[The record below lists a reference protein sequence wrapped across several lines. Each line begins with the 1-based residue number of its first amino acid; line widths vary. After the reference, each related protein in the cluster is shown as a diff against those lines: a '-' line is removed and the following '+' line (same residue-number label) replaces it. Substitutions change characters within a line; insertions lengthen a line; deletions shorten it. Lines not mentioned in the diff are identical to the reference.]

1 MKIKTLL
8 AAAIMAVCSMNAMAQ
23 TDLETFQFVDKDGNV
38 VADGSEITVYE
49 PETVNGSV
57 QINSGLFV
65 KNTTGKDQAVGLD
78 LNITNMDNGQFSCC
92 FPSNCR
98 DIFSAGNFVDVNTP
112 GLFAI
117 EEGEQ
122 YSLMS
127 EWKPAA
133 YGKCQAVFQLKVYNV
148 VELDIEGTKIPDVGD
163 FKAYGP
169 KVTINFM
176 YLDPTGVNGVVDNAN
191 AKVVNRYNAAGMRI
205 NSAVRGL
212 NIETLSNG
220 KTIKRI
226 VK

>member
-8 AAAIMAVCSMNAMAQ
+8 ATAIMAVCSMNAMAQ

-92 FPSNCR
+92 FPSNCK

-112 GLFAI
+112 GLFLI
-117 EEGEQ
+117 DEGEQ
-122 YSLMS
+122 QTLMS

>member
-8 AAAIMAVCSMNAMAQ
+8 ATAIMAVCSMNAMAQ
-23 TDLETFQFVDKDGNV
+23 TDLETFQFVDKDGKV

-112 GLFAI
+112 GLFLI

-122 YSLMS
+122 QTLMS

-148 VELDIEGTKIPDVGD
+148 VERDIEGIKYSDIGD

>member
-1 MKIKTLL
+1 
-8 AAAIMAVCSMNAMAQ
+8 MAVCGMNAMAQ
-23 TDLETFQFVDKDGNV
+23 TDLETFQFVDKNGNV

-49 PETVNGSV
+49 PETVNGSL

-92 FPSNCR
+92 FPSNCK
-98 DIFSAGNFVDVNTP
+98 DVFSAGNFVDVNTP
-112 GLFAI
+112 GLFLI

-122 YSLMS
+122 QSLMS

>member
-1 MKIKTLL
+1 
-8 AAAIMAVCSMNAMAQ
+8 MAVCGMNAMAQ

-92 FPSNCR
+92 FPSNCK

-112 GLFAI
+112 GLFLI

-122 YSLMS
+122 QTLMS

-148 VELDIEGTKIPDVGD
+148 VEQDIEGIKIPDVGD

>member
-1 MKIKTLL
+1 
-8 AAAIMAVCSMNAMAQ
+8 MAVCSMNAMAQ
-23 TDLETFQFVDKDGNV
+23 TDLETFQFVDKDGKV

-49 PETVNGSV
+49 PETVNGSL

-78 LNITNMDNGQFSCC
+78 LNITNMDNGQFTCC

-112 GLFAI
+112 GLFLI

-122 YSLMS
+122 QTLMS

>member
-1 MKIKTLL
+1 
-8 AAAIMAVCSMNAMAQ
+8 MAVCGMNAMAQ

-92 FPSNCR
+92 FPSNCK

-112 GLFAI
+112 GLFLI

-122 YSLMS
+122 QTLMS

>member
-8 AAAIMAVCSMNAMAQ
+8 AAAIMAVCGMNAMAQ

-78 LNITNMDNGQFSCC
+78 LNITSMDNGQFSCC
-92 FPSNCR
+92 FPSNCK

-112 GLFAI
+112 GLFLI

-122 YSLMS
+122 QTLMS

-148 VELDIEGTKIPDVGD
+148 VEQDIEGIKIPDVGD

-176 YLDPTGVNGVVDNAN
+176 YLDPTGVNGVVDNSN

>member
-8 AAAIMAVCSMNAMAQ
+8 AAAIMAVCGMNAMAQ
-23 TDLETFQFVDKDGNV
+23 TDLETFQFVDKDGKV

-112 GLFAI
+112 GLFLI

-122 YSLMS
+122 QTLMS

>member
-1 MKIKTLL
+1 
-8 AAAIMAVCSMNAMAQ
+8 MAVCSMNAMAQ

-78 LNITNMDNGQFSCC
+78 LNITSMDNGQFSCC

-112 GLFAI
+112 GLFLI

-122 YSLMS
+122 QTLMS

>member
-8 AAAIMAVCSMNAMAQ
+8 ATAIMAVCSMNAMAQ
-23 TDLETFQFVDKDGNV
+23 TDLETFQFVDKDGKV

-49 PETVNGSV
+49 PETVNGSL

-112 GLFAI
+112 GLFLI

-122 YSLMS
+122 QTLMS

>member
-8 AAAIMAVCSMNAMAQ
+8 ATAIMAVCSMNAMAQ
-23 TDLETFQFVDKDGNV
+23 TDLETFQFVDKDGKV

-49 PETVNGSV
+49 PETVSGSL

-112 GLFAI
+112 GLFLI

-122 YSLMS
+122 QTLMS

-148 VELDIEGTKIPDVGD
+148 VERDIEGIKITDLGD

>member
-8 AAAIMAVCSMNAMAQ
+8 ATAIMAVCSMNAMAQ

-49 PETVNGSV
+49 PETVNGSL

-92 FPSNCR
+92 FPSNCK
-98 DIFSAGNFVDVNTP
+98 DVFSAGNFVDVNTP
-112 GLFAI
+112 GLFLI

-122 YSLMS
+122 QPLMS

>member
-1 MKIKTLL
+1 
-8 AAAIMAVCSMNAMAQ
+8 MAVCSMNAMAQ
-23 TDLETFQFVDKDGNV
+23 TDLETFQFVDKDGKV

-112 GLFAI
+112 GLFLI

-122 YSLMS
+122 QTLMS

>member
-8 AAAIMAVCSMNAMAQ
+8 ATAIMAVCSMNAMAQ
-23 TDLETFQFVDKDGNV
+23 TDLKTFQFVDKDGKV

-92 FPSNCR
+92 FPSNCK
-98 DIFSAGNFVDVNTP
+98 DVFSAGNFVDVNTP
-112 GLFAI
+112 GLFLI

-122 YSLMS
+122 QTLMS

>member
-8 AAAIMAVCSMNAMAQ
+8 ATAIMAVCSMNAMAQ
-23 TDLETFQFVDKDGNV
+23 TDLETFQFVDKDGKV

-49 PETVNGSV
+49 PETVNGSL

-112 GLFAI
+112 GLFLI

-122 YSLMS
+122 QTLMS

-148 VELDIEGTKIPDVGD
+148 VELDIEGTKIQDVGD

>member
-8 AAAIMAVCSMNAMAQ
+8 ATAIMAVCSMNAMAQ

-78 LNITNMDNGQFSCC
+78 LNITSMDNGQFSCC

-112 GLFAI
+112 GLFLI

-122 YSLMS
+122 QTLMS

>member
-1 MKIKTLL
+1 
-8 AAAIMAVCSMNAMAQ
+8 MAVCGMNAMAQ

-92 FPSNCR
+92 FPSNCK

-112 GLFAI
+112 GLFLI

-122 YSLMS
+122 QSLMS

-148 VELDIEGTKIPDVGD
+148 VEQDIEGIKIPDVGD

>member
-8 AAAIMAVCSMNAMAQ
+8 AAAIMAVCGMNAMAQ
-23 TDLETFQFVDKDGNV
+23 TDLETFQFVDKNGNV

-49 PETVNGSV
+49 PETVNGSL

-92 FPSNCR
+92 FPSNCK
-98 DIFSAGNFVDVNTP
+98 DVFSAGNFVDVNTP
-112 GLFAI
+112 GLFLI

-122 YSLMS
+122 QTLMS

>member
-8 AAAIMAVCSMNAMAQ
+8 ATAIMAVCSMNAMAQ
-23 TDLETFQFVDKDGNV
+23 TDLETFQFVDKDGKV

-49 PETVNGSV
+49 PETVNGSL

-112 GLFAI
+112 GLFLI

-122 YSLMS
+122 QTLMS

-148 VELDIEGTKIPDVGD
+148 VELDIEGTKIPDIGD

>member
-1 MKIKTLL
+1 
-8 AAAIMAVCSMNAMAQ
+8 MAVCSMNAMAQ
-23 TDLETFQFVDKDGNV
+23 TDLETFQFVDKDGKV

-49 PETVNGSV
+49 PETVNGSL

-112 GLFAI
+112 GLFLI

-122 YSLMS
+122 QTLMS

>member
-8 AAAIMAVCSMNAMAQ
+8 AAAIMAVCGMNAMAQ

-78 LNITNMDNGQFSCC
+78 LNITSMDNGQFSCC
-92 FPSNCR
+92 FPSNCK

-112 GLFAI
+112 GLFLI

-122 YSLMS
+122 QTLMS

-148 VELDIEGTKIPDVGD
+148 VEQDIEGIKIPDVGD

>member
-8 AAAIMAVCSMNAMAQ
+8 ATAIMAVCSMNAMAQ
-23 TDLETFQFVDKDGNV
+23 TDLETFQFVDKDGKV

-78 LNITNMDNGQFSCC
+78 LNITNIDNGQFSCC

-98 DIFSAGNFVDVNTP
+98 DIFSTGNFVDVNTP
-112 GLFAI
+112 GLFLI

-122 YSLMS
+122 QTLMS

-148 VELDIEGTKIPDVGD
+148 VEMDIEGIKYPDVGD

>member
-8 AAAIMAVCSMNAMAQ
+8 AAAIMAVCGMNAMAQ

-78 LNITNMDNGQFSCC
+78 LNITSMDNGQFSCC
-92 FPSNCR
+92 FPSNCK

-112 GLFAI
+112 GLFLI

-122 YSLMS
+122 QTLMS

-148 VELDIEGTKIPDVGD
+148 VEQDIEGIKITDVGD

-176 YLDPTGVNGVVDNAN
+176 YLDPTGVNGVVDNSN

>member
-1 MKIKTLL
+1 
-8 AAAIMAVCSMNAMAQ
+8 MAVCSMNAMAQ
-23 TDLETFQFVDKDGNV
+23 TDLETFQFVDKDGKV

-49 PETVNGSV
+49 PETVNGSL

-78 LNITNMDNGQFSCC
+78 LNITNMNNGQFSCC

-112 GLFAI
+112 GLFLI

-122 YSLMS
+122 QSLMS

>member
-8 AAAIMAVCSMNAMAQ
+8 ATAIMAVCSMNAMAQ

-49 PETVNGSV
+49 PETVNGSL

-112 GLFAI
+112 GLFLI

-122 YSLMS
+122 QTLMS

>member
-1 MKIKTLL
+1 
-8 AAAIMAVCSMNAMAQ
+8 MAVCSMNAMAQ

-112 GLFAI
+112 GLFLI

-122 YSLMS
+122 QTLMS

-176 YLDPTGVNGVVDNAN
+176 YLDPTGVNGVVDNSN

>member
-8 AAAIMAVCSMNAMAQ
+8 ATAIMAVCSMNAMAQ
-23 TDLETFQFVDKDGNV
+23 TDLETFQFVDKDGKV

-49 PETVNGSV
+49 PETVNGSL

-112 GLFAI
+112 GLFLI

-122 YSLMS
+122 QTLMS

-163 FKAYGP
+163 FKVYGP

>member
-1 MKIKTLL
+1 
-8 AAAIMAVCSMNAMAQ
+8 
-23 TDLETFQFVDKDGNV
+23 
-38 VADGSEITVYE
+38 
-49 PETVNGSV
+49 
-57 QINSGLFV
+57 
-65 KNTTGKDQAVGLD
+65 
-78 LNITNMDNGQFSCC
+78 
-92 FPSNCR
+92 
-98 DIFSAGNFVDVNTP
+98 
-112 GLFAI
+112 
-117 EEGEQ
+117 
-122 YSLMS
+122 MS

-148 VELDIEGTKIPDVGD
+148 VEQDIEGIKIPDVGD

>member
-8 AAAIMAVCSMNAMAQ
+8 ATAIMAVCSMNAMAQ
-23 TDLETFQFVDKDGNV
+23 TDLETFQFVDKDGKV

-92 FPSNCR
+92 FPSNCK

-112 GLFAI
+112 GLFLI

-122 YSLMS
+122 QTLMS

>member
-8 AAAIMAVCSMNAMAQ
+8 ATAIMAVCSMNAMAQ
-23 TDLETFQFVDKDGNV
+23 TDLETFQFVDKDGKV

-49 PETVNGSV
+49 PETVNGSL

-98 DIFSAGNFVDVNTP
+98 DVFSAGNFVDVNTP
-112 GLFAI
+112 GLFLI

-122 YSLMS
+122 QSLMS

>member
-8 AAAIMAVCSMNAMAQ
+8 ATAIMAVCSMNAMAQ
-23 TDLETFQFVDKDGNV
+23 TDIETFQFVDKDGKV

-112 GLFAI
+112 GLFLI

-122 YSLMS
+122 QTLMS

>member
-8 AAAIMAVCSMNAMAQ
+8 AAAIMAVCGMNAMAQ
-23 TDLETFQFVDKDGNV
+23 TDLETFLFVDKDGNV

-49 PETVNGSV
+49 PETVNGSL

-78 LNITNMDNGQFSCC
+78 LNITSMDNGQFSCC

-176 YLDPTGVNGVVDNAN
+176 YLDPTGVNGVVDNSN

>member
-1 MKIKTLL
+1 
-8 AAAIMAVCSMNAMAQ
+8 MAVCGMNAMAQ
-23 TDLETFQFVDKDGNV
+23 TDLETFQFVDKNGNV

-49 PETVNGSV
+49 PETVNGSL

-92 FPSNCR
+92 FPSNCK
-98 DIFSAGNFVDVNTP
+98 DVFSAGNFVDVNTP
-112 GLFAI
+112 GLFLI

-122 YSLMS
+122 QTLMS

>member
-8 AAAIMAVCSMNAMAQ
+8 AAAIMAVCGMNAMAQ

-92 FPSNCR
+92 FPSNCK

-122 YSLMS
+122 HTLMS

>member
-1 MKIKTLL
+1 MKIKTLM
-8 AAAIMAVCSMNAMAQ
+8 AAAIMAVCGMNAMAQ
-23 TDLETFQFVDKDGNV
+23 TDLETFQFVDKDGKV

-49 PETVNGSV
+49 PETVNGSL

-112 GLFAI
+112 GLFLI

-122 YSLMS
+122 QTLMS

-148 VELDIEGTKIPDVGD
+148 VERDIEGIKIPDVGD

>member
-1 MKIKTLL
+1 
-8 AAAIMAVCSMNAMAQ
+8 MAVCGMNAMAQ

-78 LNITNMDNGQFSCC
+78 LNITSMDNGQFSCC
-92 FPSNCR
+92 FPSNCK

-112 GLFAI
+112 GLFLI

-122 YSLMS
+122 QTLMS

-148 VELDIEGTKIPDVGD
+148 VEQDIEGIKIPDVGD

-176 YLDPTGVNGVVDNAN
+176 YLDPTGVNGVVDNSN

>member
-8 AAAIMAVCSMNAMAQ
+8 ATAIMAVCSMNAMAQ
-23 TDLETFQFVDKDGNV
+23 TDLETFQFVDKDGKV

-49 PETVNGSV
+49 PETVNGSL

-112 GLFAI
+112 GLFLI

-122 YSLMS
+122 QTLMS

-148 VELDIEGTKIPDVGD
+148 VERDIEGIKYSDIGD
-163 FKAYGP
+163 FKAYGT

>member
-8 AAAIMAVCSMNAMAQ
+8 ATAIMAVCSMNAMAQ
-23 TDLETFQFVDKDGNV
+23 TDLETFQFVDKDGKV

-49 PETVNGSV
+49 PETVNGSL

-78 LNITNMDNGQFSCC
+78 LNITNMDNGQFTCC

-112 GLFAI
+112 GLFLI

-122 YSLMS
+122 QTLMS

>member
-8 AAAIMAVCSMNAMAQ
+8 AAAIMAVCGMNAMAQ
-23 TDLETFQFVDKDGNV
+23 TDLETFQFVDKNGNV

-92 FPSNCR
+92 FPSNCK

-112 GLFAI
+112 GLFLI

-122 YSLMS
+122 QTLMS

-148 VELDIEGTKIPDVGD
+148 VEQDIEGIKIPDVGD

-176 YLDPTGVNGVVDNAN
+176 YLDPTGVNGVVDNSN